1 MAYLLDAGT
10 LAEVLRRVPSPSM
23 VRRLT
28 SVPPRD
34 RWTSVISVSQ
44 LLLAAR
50 RAGSRPRLMQD
61 VVRLVAAVKVAPFDM
76 PAAQMFA
83 KLRAGGSLPPGGSLS
98 ASLPPGGS
106 LSASLPPG
114 GSLGASSPP
123 GGSLGASSPPG
134 GSLGS
139 LAELDAPD
147 DAMIAAIALANDF
160 TLVTRRPG
168 DFARFPHLRA
178 ESWI

>member
-10 LAEVLRRVPSPSM
+10 LAEVLRAAPSRNM

-34 RWTSVISVSQ
+34 RWTSVITVSQ

-50 RAGSRPRLMQD
+50 RSQRTRLMQD
-61 VVRLVAAVKVAPFDM
+61 VIRLVAAVKVAPFDVQ
-76 PAAQMFA
+76 AAQSFA
-83 KLRAGGSLPPGGSLS
+83 KLRATVAPEG
-98 ASLPPGGS
+98 
-106 LSASLPPG
+106 
-114 GSLGASSPP
+114 
-123 GGSLGASSPPG
+123 
-134 GSLGS
+134 
-139 LAELDAPD
+139 APD
-147 DAMIAAIALANDF
+147 DVMIAAIALANDF

>member
-44 LLLAAR
+44 LLVAAR
-50 RAGSRPRLMQD
+50 RAGSKPRLMQD

-76 PAAQMFA
+76 AAAQIFA
-83 KLRAGGSLPPGGSLS
+83 KLRAGSGAEPG
-98 ASLPPGGS
+98 
-106 LSASLPPG
+106 
-114 GSLGASSPP
+114 
-123 GGSLGASSPPG
+123 
-134 GSLGS
+134 
-139 LAELDAPD
+139 APD

-168 DFARFPHLRA
+168 DFARFPPLRA